1 MYEIQCCDLDG
12 NTIETFYQWDI
23 NQKIIVDCDNF
34 NLTANT
40 APPIIKFSNDSMDY
54 SISVQSTIGK
64 NLLLIFVDIPNCI
77 LMIPLPIN
85 ISFYFSSFKDITSK
99 RTLLSTTIPV
109 RKQKQ
114 PLDYS
119 YEENIKNYTFEDLVQ
134 NMVSVNNK
142 LDFAT
147 VDEMKKYLEIKG

>member
-1 MYEIQCCDLDG
+1 MYEIQCFDIDG
-12 NTIETFYQWDI
+12 NLIKKFYQWDV

-34 NLTANT
+34 NVTPNT
-40 APPIIKFSNDSMDY
+40 APPIIRFSNNSMDY
-54 SISVQSTIGK
+54 AIPVQSNIEDK
-64 NLLLIFVDIPNCI
+64 KLVVDIPNYI
-77 LMIPLPIN
+77 LMMPLPVN

-99 RTLLSTTIPV
+99 RTLLTTTIPV
-109 RKQKQ
+109 RRQKQ

-134 NMVSVNNK
+134 NMISVNNK

-147 VDEMKKYLEIKG
+147 VDEMKEFLDI

>member
-1 MYEIQCCDLDG
+1 MYEIQCFDIDG
-12 NTIETFYQWDI
+12 NLIKKFYQWDV

-34 NLTANT
+34 NITPNT
-40 APPIIKFSNDSMDY
+40 APPIIRFSNNSMDY
-54 SISVQSTIGK
+54 AIPVQSNIEDK
-64 NLLLIFVDIPNCI
+64 KLVVDIPNYI
-77 LMIPLPIN
+77 LMMPLPLN

-99 RTLLSTTIPV
+99 RTLLTTTIPV
-109 RKQKQ
+109 RRQKQ

-134 NMVSVNNK
+134 NMISVNNK

-147 VDEMKKYLEIKG
+147 VDEMKEFLDI

>member
-1 MYEIQCCDLDG
+1 MYEIQCFDIDG
-12 NTIETFYQWDI
+12 NLIKNFYQWDV

-34 NLTANT
+34 NITPNT
-40 APPIIKFSNDSMDY
+40 APPIIRFSNNSMDY
-54 SISVQSTIGK
+54 AIPVQSNIEDK
-64 NLLLIFVDIPNCI
+64 KLVVDIPNCI
-77 LMIPLPIN
+77 LMMPLPVN

-99 RTLLSTTIPV
+99 RTLLTTTIPV
-109 RKQKQ
+109 RRQKQ

-134 NMVSVNNK
+134 NMISVNNK

-147 VDEMKKYLEIKG
+147 VDEMKEFLDI

>member
-1 MYEIQCCDLDG
+1 MYEIQCFDIDG
-12 NTIETFYQWDI
+12 NLIKKVCQWDV

-34 NLTANT
+34 NVTPNT
-40 APPIIKFSNDSMDY
+40 APPIIRFSNNSMDY
-54 SISVQSTIGK
+54 AIPVQSNIEDK
-64 NLLLIFVDIPNCI
+64 KLVVDIPNCI
-77 LMIPLPIN
+77 LMMPLPVN

-99 RTLLSTTIPV
+99 RTLLATTIPV
-109 RKQKQ
+109 RRQKQ

-134 NMVSVNNK
+134 NMISVNNK

-147 VDEMKKYLEIKG
+147 VDEMKEFLDI

>member
-1 MYEIQCCDLDG
+1 MYEIQCFDIDG
-12 NTIETFYQWDI
+12 NLIKRFYQWDV

-34 NLTANT
+34 NVTPNT
-40 APPIIKFSNDSMDY
+40 APPIIRFSNNSMDY
-54 SISVQSTIGK
+54 AIPVQSNIEDK
-64 NLLLIFVDIPNCI
+64 KLVVDIPNCI
-77 LMIPLPIN
+77 LMMPLPVN

-99 RTLLSTTIPV
+99 RTLLATTIPV
-109 RKQKQ
+109 RRQKQ

-134 NMVSVNNK
+134 NMISVNNK

-147 VDEMKKYLEIKG
+147 VDEMKEFLDI

>member
-1 MYEIQCCDLDG
+1 MYEIQCFDIDG
-12 NTIETFYQWDI
+12 NLIKKFYQWDV

-34 NLTANT
+34 NVTPNT
-40 APPIIKFSNDSMDY
+40 APPIIRFSNNSMDY
-54 SISVQSTIGK
+54 AIPVQSNIEDK
-64 NLLLIFVDIPNCI
+64 KLVVDIPNCI
-77 LMIPLPIN
+77 LMMPLPVN

-99 RTLLSTTIPV
+99 RTLLTTTIPV
-109 RKQKQ
+109 RRQKQ

-134 NMVSVNNK
+134 NMISVNNK

-147 VDEMKKYLEIKG
+147 VDEMKEFLDI

>member
-1 MYEIQCCDLDG
+1 MYEIQCYDLDG

-54 SISVQSTIGK
+54 AIPVQSTIDDK
-64 NLLLIFVDIPNCI
+64 KLIVDIPNCI

>member
-1 MYEIQCCDLDG
+1 MYEIQCFDIDG
-12 NTIETFYQWDI
+12 NLIKKFYQWDV

-34 NLTANT
+34 NITPNT
-40 APPIIKFSNDSMDY
+40 APPIIRFSNNSMDY
-54 SISVQSTIGK
+54 AIPVQSNIEDK
-64 NLLLIFVDIPNCI
+64 KLVVDIPNCI
-77 LMIPLPIN
+77 LMMPLPVN

-99 RTLLSTTIPV
+99 RTLLATTIPV
-109 RKQKQ
+109 RRQKQ

-134 NMVSVNNK
+134 NMISVNNK

-147 VDEMKKYLEIKG
+147 VDEMKEFLDI

>member
-1 MYEIQCCDLDG
+1 MYEIQCFDIDG
-12 NTIETFYQWDI
+12 NLIKNFYQWDV

-34 NLTANT
+34 NITPNT
-40 APPIIKFSNDSMDY
+40 APPIIRFSNNSMDY
-54 SISVQSTIGK
+54 AIPVQSNIEDK
-64 NLLLIFVDIPNCI
+64 KLVVDIPNCI
-77 LMIPLPIN
+77 LMMPLPVN

-99 RTLLSTTIPV
+99 RTLLATTIPV
-109 RKQKQ
+109 RRQKQ

-134 NMVSVNNK
+134 NMISVNNK

-147 VDEMKKYLEIKG
+147 VDEMKEFLDI

>member
-1 MYEIQCCDLDG
+1 MYEIQCYDLDG
-12 NTIETFYQWDI
+12 NIIQTFYQWDI
-23 NQKIIVDCDNF
+23 NQKIIVDCNDV

-40 APPIIKFSNDSMDY
+40 APPIIKFSNNSMDY
-54 SISVQSTIGK
+54 AIPVQSTIENK
-64 NLLLIFVDIPNCI
+64 KLVVDIPNYI

-99 RTLLSTTIPV
+99 RTLLTTTIPV
-109 RKQKQ
+109 RQQKQ

-134 NMVSVNNK
+134 NMISVNNK

-147 VDEMKKYLEIKG
+147 VDEMKEYLEIEG

>member
-1 MYEIQCCDLDG
+1 MYEIQCFDIDG
-12 NTIETFYQWDI
+12 NLIKRFYQWDV

-34 NLTANT
+34 NITPNT
-40 APPIIKFSNDSMDY
+40 APPIIRFSNNSMDY
-54 SISVQSTIGK
+54 AIPVQSNIEDK
-64 NLLLIFVDIPNCI
+64 KLVVDIPNYI
-77 LMIPLPIN
+77 LMMPLPVN

-99 RTLLSTTIPV
+99 RTLLTTTIPV
-109 RKQKQ
+109 RRQKQ

-134 NMVSVNNK
+134 NMISVNNK

-147 VDEMKKYLEIKG
+147 VDEMKEFLDI

>member
-1 MYEIQCCDLDG
+1 MYEIQCFDIDG
-12 NTIETFYQWDI
+12 NLIKNFYQWDV

-34 NLTANT
+34 NITPNT
-40 APPIIKFSNDSMDY
+40 APPIIRFSNNSMDY
-54 SISVQSTIGK
+54 AIPVQSNIEDK
-64 NLLLIFVDIPNCI
+64 KLVVDIPNCI
-77 LMIPLPIN
+77 LMMPLPVN

-99 RTLLSTTIPV
+99 RTLLATTIPV
-109 RKQKQ
+109 RRQKQ

-134 NMVSVNNK
+134 NMISVNNK

-147 VDEMKKYLEIKG
+147 ADEMKEYLEIEG

>member
-1 MYEIQCCDLDG
+1 MYEIQCFDIDG
-12 NTIETFYQWDI
+12 NLIKTFYQWDV

-34 NLTANT
+34 NITPNT
-40 APPIIKFSNDSMDY
+40 APPVIRFSNNSMDY
-54 SISVQSTIGK
+54 AIPVQSNIEDK
-64 NLLLIFVDIPNCI
+64 KLVVDIPNCI
-77 LMIPLPIN
+77 LMMPLPVN

-99 RTLLSTTIPV
+99 RTLLTTTIPV
-109 RKQKQ
+109 RRQKQ

-134 NMVSVNNK
+134 NMISVNNK

-147 VDEMKKYLEIKG
+147 VDEMKEFLDI

>member
-1 MYEIQCCDLDG
+1 MYEIQCFDIDG
-12 NTIETFYQWDI
+12 NLIKNFYQWDV

-34 NLTANT
+34 NVTPNT
-40 APPIIKFSNDSMDY
+40 APPIIRFSNNSMDY
-54 SISVQSTIGK
+54 AIPVQSNIEDK
-64 NLLLIFVDIPNCI
+64 KLVVDIPNCI
-77 LMIPLPIN
+77 LMMPLPVN

-99 RTLLSTTIPV
+99 RTLLTTNIPV
-109 RKQKQ
+109 RRQKQ

-134 NMVSVNNK
+134 NMISVNNK

-147 VDEMKKYLEIKG
+147 VDEMKEFLDI

>member
-1 MYEIQCCDLDG
+1 MYEIQCFDIDG
-12 NTIETFYQWDI
+12 NLIKTFYQWDV

-34 NLTANT
+34 NITPNT
-40 APPIIKFSNDSMDY
+40 APPIVRFSNNSMDY
-54 SISVQSTIGK
+54 AIPVQSNIEDK
-64 NLLLIFVDIPNCI
+64 KLVVDIPNCI
-77 LMIPLPIN
+77 LMMPLLVN

-99 RTLLSTTIPV
+99 RTLLTTTIPV
-109 RKQKQ
+109 RRQKQ

-134 NMVSVNNK
+134 NMISVNNK

-147 VDEMKKYLEIKG
+147 ADEMKEYLEIEG

>member
-1 MYEIQCCDLDG
+1 MYEIQCFDIDG
-12 NTIETFYQWDI
+12 NLIKRFYQWDV

-34 NLTANT
+34 NITPNT
-40 APPIIKFSNDSMDY
+40 APPIIRFSNNSMDY
-54 SISVQSTIGK
+54 AIPVQSNIEDK
-64 NLLLIFVDIPNCI
+64 KLVVDIPNCI
-77 LMIPLPIN
+77 LMMPLPVN

-99 RTLLSTTIPV
+99 RTLLTTTIPV
-109 RKQKQ
+109 RRQKQ

-134 NMVSVNNK
+134 NMISVNNK

-147 VDEMKKYLEIKG
+147 VDEMKEFLDI

>member
-1 MYEIQCCDLDG
+1 MYEIQCFDIDG
-12 NTIETFYQWDI
+12 NLIKRFYQWDV

-34 NLTANT
+34 NVTPNT
-40 APPIIKFSNDSMDY
+40 APPIIRFSNNSMDY
-54 SISVQSTIGK
+54 AIPVQSNIEDK
-64 NLLLIFVDIPNCI
+64 KLVVDIPNCI
-77 LMIPLPIN
+77 LMMPLPVN

-99 RTLLSTTIPV
+99 RTLLATTIPV
-109 RKQKQ
+109 RRQKQ

-134 NMVSVNNK
+134 SMISVNNK

-147 VDEMKKYLEIKG
+147 VDEMKEFLDI

>member
-1 MYEIQCCDLDG
+1 MYEIQCFDIDG
-12 NTIETFYQWDI
+12 NLIKRFYQWDV

-34 NLTANT
+34 NITPNT
-40 APPIIKFSNDSMDY
+40 APPIIRFSNNSMDY
-54 SISVQSTIGK
+54 AIPVQSNIEDK
-64 NLLLIFVDIPNCI
+64 KLVVDIPNYI
-77 LMIPLPIN
+77 LMMPFPVN

-99 RTLLSTTIPV
+99 RTLLATTIPV
-109 RKQKQ
+109 RRQKQ

-134 NMVSVNNK
+134 NMISVNNK

-147 VDEMKKYLEIKG
+147 VDEMKEFLDI

>member
-1 MYEIQCCDLDG
+1 MYEIQCFDIDG
-12 NTIETFYQWDI
+12 NLIKKFYQWDV

-34 NLTANT
+34 NVTPNT
-40 APPIIKFSNDSMDY
+40 APPIIRFSNNSMDY
-54 SISVQSTIGK
+54 AIPVQSNIEDK
-64 NLLLIFVDIPNCI
+64 KLVVDIPNCI
-77 LMIPLPIN
+77 LMMPLPVN

-99 RTLLSTTIPV
+99 RTLLATTIPV
-109 RKQKQ
+109 RRQKQ

-134 NMVSVNNK
+134 NMISVNNK

-147 VDEMKKYLEIKG
+147 VDEMKEFLDI

>member
-1 MYEIQCCDLDG
+1 MYEIQCFDIDG
-12 NTIETFYQWDI
+12 NLIKTFYQWDV

-34 NLTANT
+34 NITPNT
-40 APPIIKFSNDSMDY
+40 APPIIRFSNNSMDY
-54 SISVQSTIGK
+54 AIPVQSNIEDK
-64 NLLLIFVDIPNCI
+64 KLVVDIPNCI
-77 LMIPLPIN
+77 LMMPLPVN

-99 RTLLSTTIPV
+99 RTLLTTTIPV
-109 RKQKQ
+109 RRQKQ

-134 NMVSVNNK
+134 NMISVNNK

-147 VDEMKKYLEIKG
+147 VDEMKEFLDI

>member
-1 MYEIQCCDLDG
+1 MYEIQCFDIDG
-12 NTIETFYQWDI
+12 NLIKRFYQWDV

-34 NLTANT
+34 NITPNT
-40 APPIIKFSNDSMDY
+40 APPIIRFSNNSMDY
-54 SISVQSTIGK
+54 AIPVQSNIEDK
-64 NLLLIFVDIPNCI
+64 KLVVDTPNYI
-77 LMIPLPIN
+77 LMMPLPVN

-99 RTLLSTTIPV
+99 GTLLATTIPV
-109 RKQKQ
+109 RRQKQ

-134 NMVSVNNK
+134 NMISVNNK

-147 VDEMKKYLEIKG
+147 VDEMKEFLDI

>member
-1 MYEIQCCDLDG
+1 MYEIQCFDIDG
-12 NTIETFYQWDI
+12 NLIKNFYQWDV

-34 NLTANT
+34 NITPNT
-40 APPIIKFSNDSMDY
+40 APPIIRFSNNSMDY
-54 SISVQSTIGK
+54 AIPVQSNIEDK
-64 NLLLIFVDIPNCI
+64 KLVVDIPNYI
-77 LMIPLPIN
+77 LMMPLPVN

-99 RTLLSTTIPV
+99 RTLLTTTIPV
-109 RKQKQ
+109 RRQKQ

-134 NMVSVNNK
+134 NMISVNNK

-147 VDEMKKYLEIKG
+147 VDEMKEFLDI

>member
-1 MYEIQCCDLDG
+1 MYEIQCFDIDG
-12 NTIETFYQWDI
+12 NLIKTFYQWDV

-34 NLTANT
+34 NVTPNT
-40 APPIIKFSNDSMDY
+40 APPIIRFSNNSMDY
-54 SISVQSTIGK
+54 AIPVQSNIEDK
-64 NLLLIFVDIPNCI
+64 KLVVDIPNCI
-77 LMIPLPIN
+77 LMMPLPVN

-99 RTLLSTTIPV
+99 RTLLATTIPV
-109 RKQKQ
+109 RRQKQ

-134 NMVSVNNK
+134 NMISVNNK

-147 VDEMKKYLEIKG
+147 VDEMKEFLDI

>member
-1 MYEIQCCDLDG
+1 MYEIQCFDIDG
-12 NTIETFYQWDI
+12 NLIKNFYQWDV

-34 NLTANT
+34 NVTPNT
-40 APPIIKFSNDSMDY
+40 APPIIRFSNNSMDY
-54 SISVQSTIGK
+54 AIPVQSNIEDK
-64 NLLLIFVDIPNCI
+64 KLVVDIPNCI
-77 LMIPLPIN
+77 LMMPLPVN

-99 RTLLSTTIPV
+99 RTLLATTIPV
-109 RKQKQ
+109 RRQKQ

-134 NMVSVNNK
+134 NMISVNNK

-147 VDEMKKYLEIKG
+147 VDEMKEFLDI

>member
-1 MYEIQCCDLDG
+1 MYEIQCFDIDG
-12 NTIETFYQWDI
+12 NLIKNFYQWDV

-34 NLTANT
+34 NITPNT
-40 APPIIKFSNDSMDY
+40 APPIIRFSNNSMDY
-54 SISVQSTIGK
+54 AIPVQSNIEDK
-64 NLLLIFVDIPNCI
+64 KLVVDIPNCI
-77 LMIPLPIN
+77 LMMPLPVN

-99 RTLLSTTIPV
+99 RTLLATTIPV
-109 RKQKQ
+109 RRQKQ

-134 NMVSVNNK
+134 NMISVNNK

-147 VDEMKKYLEIKG
+147 ADEMKEFLDI

>member
-1 MYEIQCCDLDG
+1 MYEIQCFDIDG
-12 NTIETFYQWDI
+12 NLIKRFYQWDV

-34 NLTANT
+34 NITPNT
-40 APPIIKFSNDSMDY
+40 APPIIRFSNNSMDY
-54 SISVQSTIGK
+54 AIPVQSNIEDK
-64 NLLLIFVDIPNCI
+64 KLVVDIPNCI
-77 LMIPLPIN
+77 LMMPLPVN

-99 RTLLSTTIPV
+99 RTLLATTIPV
-109 RKQKQ
+109 RRQKQ

-134 NMVSVNNK
+134 NMISVNNK

-147 VDEMKKYLEIKG
+147 VDEMKEFLDI

>member
-1 MYEIQCCDLDG
+1 MYEIQCFDIDG
-12 NTIETFYQWDI
+12 NLIKRFYQWDV

-34 NLTANT
+34 NVTPNT
-40 APPIIKFSNDSMDY
+40 APPIIRFSNNSMDY
-54 SISVQSTIGK
+54 AIPVQSNIEDK
-64 NLLLIFVDIPNCI
+64 KLVVDIPNCI
-77 LMIPLPIN
+77 LMMPLPVN

-99 RTLLSTTIPV
+99 RTLLATTIPV
-109 RKQKQ
+109 RRQKQ

-134 NMVSVNNK
+134 NMISVNNK

-147 VDEMKKYLEIKG
+147 VDEMKESPDYGYF

>member
-1 MYEIQCCDLDG
+1 MYEIQCFDIDG
-12 NTIETFYQWDI
+12 NLIKNFYQWDV

-34 NLTANT
+34 NVTPNT
-40 APPIIKFSNDSMDY
+40 APPIIRFSNNSMDY
-54 SISVQSTIGK
+54 AIPVQSNIEDK
-64 NLLLIFVDIPNCI
+64 KLVVDIPNYI
-77 LMIPLPIN
+77 LMMPLSVN

-99 RTLLSTTIPV
+99 RTLLTTTIPV
-109 RKQKQ
+109 RRQKQ

-134 NMVSVNNK
+134 NMISVNNK

-147 VDEMKKYLEIKG
+147 VDEMKEFLDI

>member
-1 MYEIQCCDLDG
+1 MYEIQCFDIDG
-12 NTIETFYQWDI
+12 NLIKRFYQWDV

-34 NLTANT
+34 NITPNT
-40 APPIIKFSNDSMDY
+40 APPIIRFSNNSMDY
-54 SISVQSTIGK
+54 AIPVQSNIEDKKLG
-64 NLLLIFVDIPNCI
+64 VDIPNCI
-77 LMIPLPIN
+77 LMMPLPVN

-99 RTLLSTTIPV
+99 RTLLATTIPV
-109 RKQKQ
+109 RRQKQ

-134 NMVSVNNK
+134 NMISVNNK

-147 VDEMKKYLEIKG
+147 VDEMKEFLDI

>member
-1 MYEIQCCDLDG
+1 MYEIQCFDIDG
-12 NTIETFYQWDI
+12 NLIKKFYQWDV

-34 NLTANT
+34 NVTPNT
-40 APPIIKFSNDSMDY
+40 APPIIRFSNNRMDY
-54 SISVQSTIGK
+54 AIPVQSNIEDK
-64 NLLLIFVDIPNCI
+64 KLVVDIPNCI
-77 LMIPLPIN
+77 LMMPLPVN

-99 RTLLSTTIPV
+99 RTLLATTIPV
-109 RKQKQ
+109 RRQKQ

-134 NMVSVNNK
+134 NMISVNNK

-147 VDEMKKYLEIKG
+147 VDEMKEFLDI

>member
-1 MYEIQCCDLDG
+1 MYEIQCFDIDG
-12 NTIETFYQWDI
+12 NLIKNFYQWDV

-34 NLTANT
+34 NITPNT
-40 APPIIKFSNDSMDY
+40 APPIIRFSNNSMDY
-54 SISVQSTIGK
+54 AIPVQSNIEDK
-64 NLLLIFVDIPNCI
+64 KLVVDIPNYI
-77 LMIPLPIN
+77 LMMPLPVN

-99 RTLLSTTIPV
+99 RTLLATTIPV
-109 RKQKQ
+109 RRQKQ

-134 NMVSVNNK
+134 NMISVNNK

-147 VDEMKKYLEIKG
+147 VDEMKEFLDI

>member
-64 NLLLIFVDIPNCI
+64 NLLLIFQIV
-77 LMIPLPIN
+77 
-85 ISFYFSSFKDITSK
+85 F
-99 RTLLSTTIPV
+99 
-109 RKQKQ
+109 
-114 PLDYS
+114 
-119 YEENIKNYTFEDLVQ
+119 
-134 NMVSVNNK
+134 
-142 LDFAT
+142 
-147 VDEMKKYLEIKG
+147 